1 MLGAA
6 QELQGDLRQM
16 MHLRQQSAE
25 YQLSVY
31 PYNGAQYV
39 RHRDAFPDDG
49 SEGHQRR
56 VGCSSQRS
64 ACSALQ
70 DPPGIGLSDPCM
82 YGQDIWPK
90 ILGIILL

>member
-1 MLGAA
+1 MHCAA

-56 VGCSSQRS
+56 VQYFFLHS
-64 ACSALQ
+64 ACFVLQ
-70 DPPGIGLSDPCM
+70 DP
-82 YGQDIWPK
+82 
-90 ILGIILL
+90 